1 MADATRRHREQLL
14 DTWQR
19 AIEEIHQSARDR
31 DEALKRATEAG
42 SELAAEHGL
51 KLAATFDAATAAA
64 LQVLRTGENPN
75 AVELDWAIVPP
86 PVLKAVG

>member
-1 MADATRRHREQLL
+1 MAEATRHHRERLL

-19 AIEEIHQSARDR
+19 AIAEIHQSAADR
-31 DEALKRATEAG
+31 DAAHKRATDAG
-42 SELAAEHGL
+42 AELHADHGL

-64 LQVLRTGENPN
+64 LQVLRTGGDPN